1 MGNDKFIRYT
11 VTAALPYTN
20 GPVHIGHL
28 AGVYIPADIY
38 VRFLR
43 SRGKDVIFVSG
54 SDEHGVPIT
63 LKARKE
69 GVSPQE
75 VVDKY
80 HKIIGDSFKDFGI
93 AFNIYHR
100 TSSQT
105 HHDTASGFFKTLYD
119 KGVFNEEETEQY
131 FDEHAGQFLADRY
144 IIGTCPKCGNEE
156 AYGDQCEKC
165 GSSLSPTELIN
176 PRSTLSGAK
185 PILKKTKNWF
195 LPLDTMQPQIEAYID
210 LHKDWKPN
218 VYGQCK
224 SWLSGGLN
232 PRAMTRDL
240 DWGVNV
246 PVQGADGKVLY
257 VWFDAPIGYI
267 SGTKDLCNPELSAE
281 KKADYYL
288 NESLKPKDNWEK
300 YWYAEDTKLV
310 HFIGKDNIVFHCIIF
325 PAMLMAHG
333 SFHLADNVPANEF
346 LNLEGDKI
354 STSRN
359 WAVWLHEYLQDFP
372 NKQDVLRYVL
382 TATAPE
388 TKDNDFTWKD
398 FQARNNNELVAIFG
412 NFVNRVLVLSHKYF
426 DGQVVMGSD
435 FMDSDLK
442 VMEELKDF
450 PSKIASSIEHYRF
463 REALSEFMNL
473 ARLGN
478 KYLADAEPWKL
489 IKTDEERVKT
499 ILNIGLQIASN
510 LAILAQP
517 FLPFSSQKLFT
528 MLNLEVQDWDKAG
541 TLNLLPLGHQLNEAA
556 LLFEKIEDSEID
568 AQIQK
573 LMDSKIMNEKAA
585 MKAEEAKP
593 NVSFEQFSA
602 MDIRIGTIL
611 EAEKVAKTKKLLKL
625 KIDTGLDQRIIVSG
639 IAEYYEPEQIIG
651 KQVSVLINLE
661 PREIKGILSQGMIL
675 MSESSDGNL
684 SFVAPSALF
693 PNGSVVR

>member
-1 MGNDKFIRYT
+1 MGNDKFKRYT

-195 LPLDTMQPQIEAYID
+195 LPLDTLQPQIEAYID

-300 YWYAEDTKLV
+300 YWYSEDTKLV

-325 PAMLMAHG
+325 PAMLMAHE

-372 NKQDVLRYVL
+372 GKQDVLRYVL

-426 DGQVVMGSD
+426 DGKVVMGSD

-541 TLNLLPLGHQLNEAA
+541 TLNLLPLGHQLNEAT

-573 LMDSKIMNEKAA
+573 LMDSKIMNEQAA

-625 KIDTGLDQRIIVSG
+625 KIDTGLDQRTIVSG

-684 SFVAPSALF
+684 SFVAPSAGVK
-693 PNGSVVR
+693 NGSVVR